1 MSHLDSC
8 FPYIFA
14 NRYNTWVEFCFED
27 IASLFQFSFWNPYT
41 QKATLKIYLRF
52 LENWLKF
59 ILSENLTEQSP
70 LILWMCKYIYNAYV
84 CIIMFCGFPGFC
96 NRHCICQASQ
106 LNTHVHMH
114 TCVCT
119 PTYSHTLWLIIP
131 RRTYKVYLHIHCI
144 CLVVSKIS
152 VFH

>member
-84 CIIMFCGFPGFC
+84 CII
-96 NRHCICQASQ
+96 
-106 LNTHVHMH
+106 HVLWVPRVLQPALHLSSIPTKH
-114 TCVCT
+114 TCTHAYVCVHT
-119 PTYSHTLWLIIP
+119 HILTHTVTHNTQENLQSLSSHS
-131 RRTYKVYLHIHCI
+131 LH
-144 CLVVSKIS
+144 LFSG
-152 VFH
+152 F